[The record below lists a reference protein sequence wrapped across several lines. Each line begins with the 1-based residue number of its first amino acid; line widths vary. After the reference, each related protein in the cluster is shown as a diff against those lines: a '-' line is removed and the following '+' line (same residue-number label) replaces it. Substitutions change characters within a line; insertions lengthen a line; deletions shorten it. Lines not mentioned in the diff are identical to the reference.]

1 MTGESPQ
8 VDQPSAKRRKVRKG
22 TQSCWECRR
31 RKVRCIFATA
41 ENTTCDHCI
50 RRGTAC
56 ISQELPEDTAL
67 PTGST
72 RVEDRLGRVEELLK
86 RLNDHTHPQDLHVE
100 GAARHSPPGPQSSTP
115 RADVTIDFS
124 AGVPTPS
131 ASSVDLDTSGIGI
144 AQEHAVVSISLF
156 AGSHGVRPLTFCKS
170 FTATDGNVRTTSPPK
185 QLDLPTVASTL
196 RTSALHHY
204 EDLSHALAAAW
215 PSQHDIDLICS
226 LPVGISSYLHS
237 GISTPYS
244 SIGDDHDRSL
254 KDILQ
259 LPPVGSHPVLFARK
273 LLILGTFLQ
282 GIVPA
287 AIRDSQDVGGSY
299 HETMVRVVDTA
310 IRLVTTNEDLITS
323 VEGME
328 CIMMEALYQN
338 YAGKLHRAWMAVRRA
353 ITVAQMMALHRGLS
367 SPSLRILTPE
377 TRSRFNA
384 DQIFFRLVEMDCYLS
399 VMLGLPRTSLE
410 ARFAS
415 DKALRNCEPV
425 DRMQRMH
432 CAMAD
437 RILRRDETDHS
448 ETHNIDTIIQKAAT
462 EMPPKW
468 WVIPNL
474 SNNVKGIEVLHTTMR
489 LMDQL
494 THYHLLMR
502 LHLPF
507 ILRSDPGQNHEHSR
521 ITAVTAS
528 RETLMRF
535 VAFRTSNPAH
545 YYCRGTDFLA
555 FIASIVLCL
564 AYIDSRKEHQPASLS
579 SAPINHITFL
589 THSRPSDRGLMEHT
603 LDIIESMA
611 LPGTDAISSR
621 ISNILRP
628 LLAIEAHAASGTSY
642 SIKSHRGD
650 AEALDCHGELAD
662 DGREVRVHI
671 PYFGTITFEHC
682 GSSGSN
688 LNDPAVEQ
696 AFLPWTPLTDISS
709 GVEDGSM
716 TNGPEQWD
724 LQGVDVAL
732 FDSLFG
738 DAALSN
744 AFDGDAWSQ
753 WAGS

>member
-1 MTGESPQ
+1 MTDASPLA
-8 VDQPSAKRRKVRKG
+8 DQPSPKRRKVRKG

-31 RKVRCIFATA
+31 RKVRCLFAA
-41 ENTTCDHCI
+41 PDNVTCDHCI

-56 ISQELPEDTAL
+56 VSQELPEDTAL
-67 PTGST
+67 TGGT

-86 RLNDHTHPQDLHVE
+86 RLNDNTRLGTFCGQDDSTGDLSE
-100 GAARHSPPGPQSSTP
+100 AQSGPLEVG
-115 RADVTIDFS
+115 VTFGLG

-131 ASSVDLDTSGIGI
+131 GSSVNLDATVIGIG
-144 AQEHAVVSISLF
+144 QGHEVVSNPASD
-156 AGSHGVRPLTFCKS
+156 R
-170 FTATDGNVRTTSPPK
+170 NVRTKSQSKQCISPTLASPG
-185 QLDLPTVASTL
+185 QSRLVAHQHEELSRTL
-196 RTSALHHY
+196 T
-204 EDLSHALAAAW
+204 AAW
-215 PSQHDIDLICS
+215 PNQHDVDIICT

-244 SIGDDHDRSL
+244 SIGDDHDQSL
-254 KDILQ
+254 KDMLQ

-282 GIVPA
+282 GIVPSA
-287 AIRDSQDVGGSY
+287 AQKSPDVGAPY
-299 HETMVRVVDTA
+299 HEIMVRVVDTA

-323 VEGME
+323 IEGIE

-353 ITVAQMMALHRGLS
+353 VTVAQMMALHRGLN

-377 TRSRFNA
+377 TRSRFDA
-384 DQIFFRLVEMDCYLS
+384 DQICFRLVEMDCYLS

-410 ARFAS
+410 ARFATE
-415 DKALRNCEPV
+415 KALRNCEPV

-437 RILRRDETDHS
+437 RILRRDESDHA
-448 ETHNIDTIIQKAAT
+448 ETHNIDTLIQKAAE

-468 WVIPNL
+468 WLMPDL
-474 SNNVKGIEVLHTTMR
+474 SSNVTGTEVLHATMR

-507 ILRSDPGQNHEHSR
+507 ILRSAPGHNHEHSK

-528 RETLMRF
+528 RETLTRF

-555 FIASIVLCL
+555 LIASVVLCL
-564 AYIDSRKEHQPASLS
+564 AYIDSRKDHQATSRCS
-579 SAPINHITFL
+579 TPISRITFL
-589 THSRPSDRGLMEHT
+589 AHSRLSDRGLMEST
-603 LDIIESMA
+603 LDMLESMA
-611 LPGTDAISSR
+611 RHGADAISSR

-628 LLAIEAHAASGTSY
+628 LLAIEAHAASGISY

-650 AEALDCHGELAD
+650 AKALDCHGELAD
-662 DGREVRVHI
+662 EGREVRVHI
-671 PYFGTITFEHC
+671 PYFGTITFEHDG
-682 GSSGSN
+682 GSRSA

-696 AFLPWTPLTDISS
+696 ALTPSTPLTDIPS
-709 GVEDGSM
+709 GVEDGPMNIDS
-716 TNGPEQWD
+716 EQWD
-724 LQGVDVAL
+724 LQGVDIAL

-738 DAALSN
+738 DTALSN
-744 AFDGDAWSQ
+744 AFGEEAWSQ